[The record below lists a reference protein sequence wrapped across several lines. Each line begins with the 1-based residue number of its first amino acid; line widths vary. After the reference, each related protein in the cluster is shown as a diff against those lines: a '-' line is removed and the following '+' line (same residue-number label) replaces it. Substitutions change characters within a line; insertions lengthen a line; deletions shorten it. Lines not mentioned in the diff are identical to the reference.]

1 MLPSHSNRK
10 LWIYCLEH
18 TNITAFV
25 TFDYL
30 CYQVKKV
37 PPMLS
42 GKSYWFSNNIP
53 INLTEIDVRLFIRV
67 NLKAFSM
74 YKLSNESNLRTETET
89 ETVNKSEKNGL
100 EWPYGWLYNLR
111 TNYKL
116 DAINF
121 ITFMN
126 RIETVWKSRFNY
138 IILLQLARILIWFR
152 VCVSFTLLSTAQIWL
167 FKTDVNAR
175 YHRSC

>member
-1 MLPSHSNRK
+1 MNLLPR
-10 LWIYCLEH
+10 ICEYYCIRYIWL
-18 TNITAFV
+18 FV
-25 TFDYL
+25 L
-30 CYQVKKV
+30 QVKKV

-53 INLTEIDVRLFIRV
+53 INLTEIDVCLSIRV

-74 YKLSNESNLRTETET
+74 YKLSNESNLRAETET

-111 TNYKL
+111 TNYEL